1 MQTEVPRVQTQG
13 MKTLIRRL
21 LSAFVAISPA
31 FWAPV
36 AAFAAD
42 PAAGTMETITVHGA
56 SLAGNLSGDT
66 ADRKVKVYL
75 PAGYAKERGKRYPV
89 IYFLHGYGTDS
100 EFYQKTLGWPA
111 SIDRGLADAK
121 LPGMIV
127 VMPDAMTPYG
137 GSMYSN
143 SITTGDWES
152 FVAKDLVAYIDSH
165 YRTLAR
171 REARGLSG
179 HSMGGYGT
187 IRIAMK
193 YPQQF
198 IALYAMSACCLD
210 PRGATPTDA
219 NLEKLTAPADVAA
232 LPVIGR
238 TTLAASAAWA
248 PNAQRPP
255 FFMDL
260 PTKDGAAQPD
270 VIARFTA
277 NSPVVMVSQYVPQMK
292 SFKSIMMDIGTAD
305 RLITGN
311 IALHENMNRLG
322 IAHEYVTYDGDHTN
336 RIPERFEKLV
346 LPYFARQ
353 LALR

>member
-1 MQTEVPRVQTQG
+1 MMG
-13 MKTLIRRL
+13 FARRAMSAL
-21 LSAFVAISPA
+21 LLFGLATVAG
-31 FWAPV
+31 
-36 AAFAAD
+36 AAQSGAR
-42 PAAGTMETITVHGA
+42 AGSMETITVHGA
-56 SLAGNLSGDT
+56 SLAGNLSGDA

-75 PAGYAKERGKRYPV
+75 PPGYATERRKRYPV
-89 IYFLHGYGTDS
+89 IYFLHGFGTDA
-100 EFYQKTLGWPA
+100 EFYQRTLGWPQ
-111 SIDRGLADAK
+111 SIDRGLAAAA

-143 SITTGDWES
+143 SITTGDWEA
-152 FVAKDLVAYIDSH
+152 FVAKDLVGYIDSH

-171 REARGLSG
+171 RESRGLSG

-219 NLEKLTAPADVAA
+219 NLEKMTKAGEVAA
-232 LPVIGR
+232 LAPFGR
-238 TTLAASAAWA
+238 TTFAASAAWA

-260 PTKDGAAQPD
+260 PTKDGAPQPD
-270 VIARFTA
+270 VIARYAA
-277 NSPVVMVSQYVPQMK
+277 NSPVAMVSQYVPQMK
-292 SFKSIMMDIGTAD
+292 SFSAIMMDIGLAD

-311 IALHENMNRLG
+311 LALHDTMQRVG
-322 IAHEYVTYDGDHTN
+322 ITHEYVTYDGDHTN

-346 LPYFARQ
+346 LPFFARQ
-353 LALR
+353 LSFR

>member
-1 MQTEVPRVQTQG
+1 
-13 MKTLIRRL
+13 MKRLIHRL
-21 LSAFVAISPA
+21 LGSLLVGILTLPA
-31 FWAPV
+31 APTL
-36 AAFAAD
+36 AAD
-42 PAAGTMETITVHGA
+42 AAAGSMETITVHGP

-75 PAGYAKERGKRYPV
+75 PPGYAKERGKRYPV
-89 IYFLHGYGTDS
+89 IYFLHGYGQDS
-100 EFYQKTLGWPA
+100 EFYQKTLGWPQ

-165 YRTLAR
+165 YRTIAR

-187 IRIAMK
+187 IRIGMK

-210 PRGATPTDA
+210 PRGANPTDA
-219 NLEKLTAPADVAA
+219 ALEKLTQAEEVAA
-232 LPVIGR
+232 MPRIGR

-260 PTKDGAAQPD
+260 PTKDGAAQAD
-270 VIARFTA
+270 VIARYAA
-277 NSPVVMVSQYVPQMK
+277 NAPVAMVSQYASQMK
-292 SFKSIMMDIGTAD
+292 DFKSIMMDIGTAD
-305 RLITGN
+305 RLIAGN
-311 IALHENMNRLG
+311 IALHETMDRLG

-336 RIPERFEKLV
+336 RIPERFEKRV

>member
-1 MQTEVPRVQTQG
+1 MMG
-13 MKTLIRRL
+13 FARRAMCAL
-21 LSAFVAISPA
+21 LLFGLAT
-31 FWAPV
+31 
-36 AAFAAD
+36 
-42 PAAGTMETITVHGA
+42 AAGAAQSGARAGSMETITVHGA
-56 SLAGNLSGDT
+56 SLAGNLSGDA

-75 PAGYAKERGKRYPV
+75 PPGYATERRKRYPV
-89 IYFLHGYGTDS
+89 IYFLHGFGTDA
-100 EFYQKTLGWPA
+100 EFYQRTLGWPQ
-111 SIDRGLADAK
+111 SIDRGLAADA

-143 SITTGDWES
+143 SITTGDWEA
-152 FVAKDLVAYIDSH
+152 FVAKDLVGYIDSH

-171 REARGLSG
+171 RESRGLSG

-219 NLEKLTAPADVAA
+219 NLEKMTKAGEVAA
-232 LPVIGR
+232 LAPFGR
-238 TTLAASAAWA
+238 TTFAASAAWA

-260 PTKDGAAQPD
+260 PTKDGAPQPD
-270 VIARFTA
+270 VIARYAA
-277 NSPVVMVSQYVPQMK
+277 NSPVAMVSQYVPQMK
-292 SFKSIMMDIGTAD
+292 SFSAIMMDIGLAD

-311 IALHENMNRLG
+311 LALHDTMQRVG
-322 IAHEYVTYDGDHTN
+322 ITHEYVTYDGDHTN

-346 LPYFARQ
+346 LPFFARQ
-353 LALR
+353 LSFR

>member
-1 MQTEVPRVQTQG
+1 VIAA
-13 MKTLIRRL
+13 LFL
-21 LSAFVAISPA
+21 LFFASVIL
-31 FWAPV
+31 
-36 AAFAAD
+36 AAD
-42 PAAGTMETITVHGA
+42 PPAGTLETITVHGA

-75 PAGYAKERGKRYPV
+75 PPGYQNDKRKRYPV

-100 EFYQKTLGWPA
+100 EFYQRTLGWPQ
-111 SIDRGLADAK
+111 SIDRGLAAAS

-143 SITTGDWES
+143 SITTGDWEA

-210 PRGATPTDA
+210 PRGANPTDA
-219 NLEKLTAPADVAA
+219 NLEKLAKAGDVAA
-232 LPVIGR
+232 IPTLGR

-260 PTKDGAAQPD
+260 PTKDGAARPD
-270 VIARFTA
+270 VLARYAA
-277 NSPVVMVSQYVPQMK
+277 NSPVAMVSQYVPQMK
-292 SFKSIMMDIGTAD
+292 SFRSIMMDIGTAD
-305 RLITGN
+305 RLIAGN
-311 IALHENMNRLG
+311 LALHEMMQRLG
-322 IAHEYVTYDGDHTN
+322 IAHDYVTYDGDHTN
-336 RIPERFEKLV
+336 RIPERFEKQV

-353 LALR
+353 LAFR

>member
-1 MQTEVPRVQTQG
+1 MNIR
-13 MKTLIRRL
+13 IRRAFCGL
-21 LSAFVAISPA
+21 LVGIVAFTAVSAR
-31 FWAPV
+31 
-36 AAFAAD
+36 AAE
-42 PAAGTMETITVHGA
+42 PAAGSLQTLTVHGD

-66 ADRKVKVYL
+66 ADRTVRVYL
-75 PAGYAKERGKRYPV
+75 PAGYDKAKRQRYPV
-89 IYFLHGYGTDS
+89 IYFLHGYGQDS
-100 EFYQKTLGWPA
+100 EFYQKTLGWPQTL
-111 SIDRGLADAK
+111 DRGLAEAK

-143 SITTGDWES
+143 SITTGDWEA
-152 FVAKDLVAYIDSH
+152 FVAKDLVSYIDSH

-171 REARGLSG
+171 RESRGLSG

-187 IRIAMK
+187 LRIAMK

-198 IALYAMSACCLD
+198 ISLYAMSACCLD
-210 PRGATPTDA
+210 PRGASPADA
-219 NLEKLTAPADVAA
+219 ALEKISKAGEVEAMPR
-232 LPVIGR
+232 IGR
-238 TTLAASAAWA
+238 TTLAVSAAWA

-260 PTKDGAAQPD
+260 PTKDGAAQAD
-270 VIARFTA
+270 VIARYAA
-277 NSPVVMVSQYVPQMK
+277 NAPVAMVSQYVPQMK
-292 SFKSIMMDIGTAD
+292 SFKSIMMDIGTSD

-311 IALHENMNRLG
+311 LALHEMMNRLG

-336 RIPERFEKLV
+336 RIPERFEKQV

-353 LALR
+353 LAFR

>member
-1 MQTEVPRVQTQG
+1 
-13 MKTLIRRL
+13 MKSRHLRTIG
-21 LSAFVAISPA
+21 AFVTGTAAILFA
-31 FWAPV
+31 CVTA
-36 AAFAAD
+36 AAD
-42 PAAGTMETITVHGA
+42 IPAGTMQTITVHGP

-75 PAGYAKERGKRYPV
+75 PPGYEKARGKRYPV

-100 EFYQKTLGWPA
+100 EFYQKTLGWPG
-111 SIDRGLADAK
+111 SIDRGLAAAN

-179 HSMGGYGT
+179 PSMGGYGT

-198 IALYAMSACCLD
+198 VALYAMSACCLD
-210 PRGATPTDA
+210 PRGANPTDA
-219 NLEKLTAPADVAA
+219 ALEKLSKAEEVEAMPR
-232 LPVIGR
+232 IGR

-260 PTKDGAAQPD
+260 PTKDGAPQPD
-270 VIARFTA
+270 VIARYAA
-277 NSPVVMVSQYVPQMK
+277 NSPVAMVSQYAPQMK
-292 SFKSIMMDIGTAD
+292 SFKAVMLDIGTAD
-305 RLITGN
+305 RLIAGN
-311 IALHENMNRLG
+311 LALHEQMNRLG

-353 LALR
+353 LAFK